1 MWSSVFYQRVLRDGP
16 LFFPGGGGG
25 GGGGGGVKRK
35 SPNKLFA
42 DIKKI
47 NCLQEDAA
55 GKMTQKKLFVLEKN
69 CYPPPPAKV

>member
-1 MWSSVFYQRVLRDGP
+1 MWSSVFYQRLLRDGP
-16 LFFPGGGGG
+16 LFFA